1 MDINDALRDY
11 LDVFC
16 TAYLD
21 DILIYS
27 DTLKEHKK
35 HVRQVMQRLREFGIQ
50 AGIAKC
56 ELLREEVKYLGL
68 IVSTRGIRMDLEKI
82 LTDLKRERDRFMPSS
97 CFPAI
102 PRLPLASGQ
111 RRARSATA
119 SRLRAGS
126 VCLWL

>member
-82 LTDLKRERDRFMPSS
+82 SAVIKWLRPKNLKMYK
-97 CFPAI
+97 
-102 PRLPLASGQ
+102 AS
-111 RRARSATA
+111 
-119 SRLRAGS
+119 
-126 VCLWL
+126 